1 MIFKHLYQNCVCRRQ
16 TSRGHDKKVSTSL
29 SDPPGGASLCHVAGS
44 VQELRLWP
52 LPVTIA
58 IRVWPSLTLPSLVA
72 SVVLLAVFRV
82 IDQLEVI
89 QPLLAL
95 PGHVEVEDV
104 HHHLHLH
111 HVHVALA
118 VAVGLHDDT
127 HLHLEA
133 EEVIVETV
141 DKW

>member
-1 MIFKHLYQNCVCRRQ
+1 M
-16 TSRGHDKKVSTSL
+16 
-29 SDPPGGASLCHVAGS
+29 
-44 VQELRLWP
+44 
-52 LPVTIA
+52 
-58 IRVWPSLTLPSLVA
+58 
-72 SVVLLAVFRV
+72 LLAVFRV

-118 VAVGLHDDT
+118 VVVGLHDDT

-133 EEVIVETV
+133 DEVIAETV
-141 DKW
+141 DKPSTKS